1 MSRHSSIPAEL
12 RSKLEKAR
20 LDSLALFR
28 ALDQMQLTPN
38 EIPQKLIYKLF
49 ELDADCVEAL
59 CALDQP
65 VGSFNVHKMV
75 RDTLAT
81 LKKLPSARNRFRKKL
96 PKRACPLLGQLESDI
111 RPALNPHEAYNQVP
125 GRDPQSR

>member
-1 MSRHSSIPAEL
+1 VTRHSSIPAEL
-12 RSKLEKAR
+12 RSELEKAR

-28 ALDQMQLTPN
+28 ALDQMQLTPK
-38 EIPQKLIYKLF
+38 EIPQKLIYQLF

-59 CALDQP
+59 WALDQP
-65 VGSFNVHKMV
+65 LGSFNVHKMV

-81 LKKLPSARNRFRKKL
+81 LKKLPLARDRFRKKL
-96 PKRACPLLGQLESDI
+96 PNPARPLLGQLESDI
-111 RPALNPHEAYNQVP
+111 RTAINPLEAYNQVP